1 MARPFSPSEA
11 KAVVSKAQ
19 ELLGDIEVISK
30 ATIYGPDNF
39 RNAIAQAKTDTLNK
53 ELRRIKI
60 ADLQTPA
67 STQKKL
73 ADQKIKTAYD
83 LYCRGEFA

>member
-30 ATIYGPDNF
+30 ATIYGPENF
-39 RNAIAQAKTDTLNK
+39 RNAIAQAKNGHAEQGTSTD
-53 ELRRIKI
+53 
-60 ADLQTPA
+60 
-67 STQKKL
+67 
-73 ADQKIKTAYD
+73 
-83 LYCRGEFA
+83 